1 MCRRSLGQLNK
12 RTHVHVYARTRV
24 HLWDALIS
32 ALSHPFECTY
42 VHLDTCT
49 PAHAYACTIV
59 TGATPPSGNC
69 LSFRRGRWTVTS
81 IRSQHRGMKPSL
93 PPTIVA
99 FVSPK
104 GGVGKSTSCLA
115 LAASLAF
122 RGERVQII
130 DFDQTETLWRWYGA
144 NANARAIPNL
154 SVEKGP
160 DKDLE
165 NFIKDIWD
173 RQSGYVFIDL
183 AGSLTHQMLLMATFA
198 HLTITPSK
206 PSEPDI
212 VEASK
217 LAAQLNAIATKV
229 GKPILHRIL
238 LNEVPAL
245 LQTHQA
251 HVIDQID
258 ASNLH
263 RFQTIMH
270 TRAAF
275 PETWLTGLPPHF
287 ADRSRLPVKKAVAE
301 IDLILDELLAALG
314 VNQERQAA

>member
-1 MCRRSLGQLNK
+1 
-12 RTHVHVYARTRV
+12 
-24 HLWDALIS
+24 
-32 ALSHPFECTY
+32 
-42 VHLDTCT
+42 
-49 PAHAYACTIV
+49 
-59 TGATPPSGNC
+59 
-69 LSFRRGRWTVTS
+69 
-81 IRSQHRGMKPSL
+81 MKHST
-93 PPTIVA
+93 PPTIVS

-115 LAASLAF
+115 LASALAS

-130 DFDQTETLWRWYGA
+130 DFDQTETLWRWYSA
-144 NANARAIPNL
+144 NEAARTIPNL

-160 DKDLE
+160 DTDLGS
-165 NFIKDIWD
+165 FINEIWST
-173 RQSGYVFIDL
+173 RSGFVFIDL
-183 AGSLTHQMLLMATFA
+183 AGSLTHQVLLMATFA

-217 LAAQLNAIATKV
+217 LAAQLQALSIKLN
-229 GKPILHRIL
+229 KPIEHRIL

-258 ASNLH
+258 ASNLR
-263 RFQTIMH
+263 RFQTILH

-287 ADRSRLPVKKAVAE
+287 ADQSRSPVKKAVAE
-301 IDLILDELLAALG
+301 VDLILDELLEALANGEERLAA
-314 VNQERQAA
+314 

>member
-1 MCRRSLGQLNK
+1 
-12 RTHVHVYARTRV
+12 
-24 HLWDALIS
+24 
-32 ALSHPFECTY
+32 
-42 VHLDTCT
+42 
-49 PAHAYACTIV
+49 
-59 TGATPPSGNC
+59 
-69 LSFRRGRWTVTS
+69 
-81 IRSQHRGMKPSL
+81 MKPTKT
-93 PPTIVA
+93 PTIIS

-115 LAASLAF
+115 LAAALAHK
-122 RGERVQII
+122 GETVQIV
-130 DFDQTETLWRWYGA
+130 DFDQTETLWRWYSA
-144 NANARAIPNL
+144 NAAAQTIPNL

-160 DKDLE
+160 DTDLGS
-165 NFIKDIWD
+165 FINEIWNT
-173 RQSGYVFIDL
+173 RTGFVFIDL
-183 AGSLTHQMLLMATFA
+183 AGSLTHQVLLMATFA

-217 LAAQLNAIATKV
+217 LAAQLQALAVKLN
-229 GKPILHRIL
+229 KPILHRIL

-258 ASNLH
+258 ASKLC
-263 RFQTIMH
+263 RFQTILH

-287 ADRSRLPVKKAVAE
+287 ADQSRASVKKAVVE
-301 IDLILDELLAALG
+301 IDLILDELLEALA
-314 VNQERQAA
+314 VHEQRQAA

>member
-1 MCRRSLGQLNK
+1 MLDRLVAYRQ
-12 RTHVHVYARTRV
+12 
-24 HLWDALIS
+24 
-32 ALSHPFECTY
+32 HP
-42 VHLDTCT
+42 
-49 PAHAYACTIV
+49 
-59 TGATPPSGNC
+59 
-69 LSFRRGRWTVTS
+69 
-81 IRSQHRGMKPSL
+81 GMTL
-93 PPTIVA
+93 TPPTIIS

-115 LAASLAF
+115 LASALAH
-122 RGERVQII
+122 RGEKVQIV
-130 DFDQTETLWRWYGA
+130 DFDQTETLWRWYSA
-144 NANARAIPNL
+144 NEPARSIPNL
-154 SVEKGP
+154 TVEKGP
-160 DKDLE
+160 DGDLSA
-165 NFIKDIWD
+165 FINEVWST
-173 RQSGYVFIDL
+173 RSGYVFIDL

-217 LAAQLNAIATKV
+217 LAAQLKSLAAKLN
-229 GKPILHRIL
+229 KPILHRIL

-258 ASNLH
+258 GSNLQ
-263 RFQTIMH
+263 RFENIMH

-287 ADRSRLPVKKAVAE
+287 ADQSRAPIKKAVAE
-301 IDLILDELLAALG
+301 IDLILGELLQALVINEVRRAA
-314 VNQERQAA
+314 